1 MMMQYTNKR
10 LTLMLGLSLYFAQV
24 QAGEAVLSDPTRPW
38 QSSGYQQQRPQTAAS
53 YTLNATVVS
62 STRRVAVINGQHVS
76 EGETVGNAIVVRI
89 GKYDVL
95 LESPDRQIKLK
106 LMPDIVKK

>member
-1 MMMQYTNKR
+1 
-10 LTLMLGLSLYFAQV
+10 MLGLTLCITRT
-24 QAGEAVLSDPTRPW
+24 QAGEAALSDPTRPW
-38 QSSGYQQQRPQTAAS
+38 QSSGYQQQRPQTAVS
-53 YTLNATVVS
+53 YTLNSTLVS

-76 EGETVGNAIVVRI
+76 EGETVGNAIVVKI

-95 LESPDRQIKLK
+95 LQSPDRQINLK

>member
-1 MMMQYTNKR
+1 MRHTE
-10 LTLMLGLSLYFAQV
+10 TLLAIMLGLTLCITRT
-24 QAGEAVLSDPTRPW
+24 QAGEAALSDPTRPW
-38 QSSGYQQQRPQTAAS
+38 QSSGYQQKRPQTAAS
-53 YTLNATVVS
+53 YSLNSTLVS

-76 EGETVGNAIVVRI
+76 EGETVGNAIVVKI

-95 LESPDRQIKLK
+95 LQSPDRQINLK

>member
-1 MMMQYTNKR
+1 MMQHARKR
-10 LTLMLGLSLYFAQV
+10 LTLMLGLGLCITQG
-24 QAGEAVLSDPTRPW
+24 QAGEAALSDPTRPW
-38 QSSGYQQQRPQTAAS
+38 QASGYQQQRPQTAAS
-53 YTLNATVVS
+53 YTLNSTLVS

-76 EGETVGNAIVVRI
+76 EGETVGNAIVVKI

-95 LESPDRQIKLK
+95 LQSPDRQINLK

>member
-1 MMMQYTNKR
+1 MMMHYTRKR
-10 LTLMLGLSLYFAQV
+10 LTLMLGLGLCIAQG
-24 QAGEAVLSDPTRPW
+24 QAGEAALSDPTRPW

-53 YTLNATVVS
+53 YTLNSTLVS

-76 EGETVGNAIVVRI
+76 EGETVGNAIVVKI

-95 LESPDRQIKLK
+95 LQSPNRQINLK